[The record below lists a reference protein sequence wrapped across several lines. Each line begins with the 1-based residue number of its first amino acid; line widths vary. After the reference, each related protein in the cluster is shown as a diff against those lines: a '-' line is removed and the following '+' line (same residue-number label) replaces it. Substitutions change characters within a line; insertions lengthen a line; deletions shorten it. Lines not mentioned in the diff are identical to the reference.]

1 MSEAAFRGSPN
12 FGRIV
17 LPTRPPV
24 SQPSGQRAA
33 DKTDGMEVV
42 VRRVRADEGLLL
54 KSVRLSALADSPSAF
69 GSSYAAEAD
78 QPDEHW
84 TDRATLGAAGERSV
98 TFFAMVGESVVG
110 LVSAYRPDPAGLSAE
125 LVSMWVSPAHRRAG
139 IAIELV
145 MAVVGWAHQ
154 TGMATVELWVTR
166 GNDAAV
172 RLYETAGFCLTGDYQ
187 PLPSDPCK
195 DELRMRLLLD

>member
-1 MSEAAFRGSPN
+1 
-12 FGRIV
+12 V
-17 LPTRPPV
+17 LPTKPPA

-42 VRRVRADEGLLL
+42 VRRVRTKEGLLL

-110 LVSAYRPDPAGLSAE
+110 LVSAYRQILQGSRPSWFQCGCRRHIDVQE
-125 LVSMWVSPAHRRAG
+125 SPSN
-139 IAIELV
+139 
-145 MAVVGWAHQ
+145 W
-154 TGMATVELWVTR
+154 
-166 GNDAAV
+166 
-172 RLYETAGFCLTGDYQ
+172 
-187 PLPSDPCK
+187 
-195 DELRMRLLLD
+195 